1 MVIEWW
7 LRVTQGVKNTDIQA
21 IQNQDE
27 GKGPRRKRWKILSGL
42 HKNN

>member
-1 MVIEWW
+1 MVVEWW

-27 GKGPRRKRWKILSGL
+27 GKAQVSNER
-42 HKNN
+42 